1 MPNYPESDHPTERTP
16 VEARQAIM
24 TGHMRYV
31 LAISTALA
39 AIALIT
45 LAIVMT

>member
-1 MPNYPESDHPTERTP
+1 MAQYTDSDHPTERTP

-39 AIALIT
+39 AVALIT
-45 LAIVMT
+45 LAFIMT

>member
-1 MPNYPESDHPTERTP
+1 MANYPDTDHPTEVTP
-16 VEARQAIM
+16 VEARSAVM

-39 AIALIT
+39 AIALLT
-45 LAIVMT
+45 LAFVMT